1 MNQGRKSLSLG
12 TTGQAL
18 SDIPPRTIG
27 LVLCG
32 AAAIAV
38 ALVYSLVLRKDIDQL
53 RLLRLAQPQAEASTA
68 TNLATDSLFAQLQ
81 TEVDSLREELTGD
94 HDLTSSSQLVSQVI
108 RTLDDIA
115 TQQGVRLLSVKP
127 GNRSDIFDFVETP
140 FDVEVEG
147 GFAELHSWLQVA
159 EQRLKPMVVKRID
172 LSRLDRAAL
181 VSMRIRVVS
190 YRVRAS

>member
-68 TNLATDSLFAQLQ
+68 TNLAT
-81 TEVDSLREELTGD
+81 
-94 HDLTSSSQLVSQVI
+94 
-108 RTLDDIA
+108 
-115 TQQGVRLLSVKP
+115 
-127 GNRSDIFDFVETP
+127 
-140 FDVEVEG
+140 
-147 GFAELHSWLQVA
+147 
-159 EQRLKPMVVKRID
+159 
-172 LSRLDRAAL
+172 
-181 VSMRIRVVS
+181 
-190 YRVRAS
+190 